1 MDGPILHIHTYVP
14 AFHPS
19 FIYIL
24 ALGLIPF
31 FTTSALVHCTGVP
44 QYIFGKQD
52 QHSCGQITRVLL
64 LPLSIFQNPGKTVGL
79 PV

>member
-31 FTTSALVHCTGVP
+31 FTMSTLVYCTRGATS
-44 QYIFGKQD
+44 GKQYR
-52 QHSCGQITRVLL
+52 HSCGHNTSVLL
-64 LPLSIFQNPGKTVGL
+64 LMRSIFQNPGKTVGL

>member
-31 FTTSALVHCTGVP
+31 FTMSTLVYCTRGATS
-44 QYIFGKQD
+44 GKQYRHKD
-52 QHSCGQITRVLL
+52 QSEMNVTLQ
-64 LPLSIFQNPGKTVGL
+64 
-79 PV
+79 

>member
-24 ALGLIPF
+24 APGLILFLPR
-31 FTTSALVHCTGVP
+31 VHLYTAQRCHNRFLASETNIVAA
-44 QYIFGKQD
+44 I
-52 QHSCGQITRVLL
+52 
-64 LPLSIFQNPGKTVGL
+64 
-79 PV
+79 

>member
-24 ALGLIPF
+24 ALGLIHF
-31 FTTSALVHCTGVP
+31 FYHECTCTLHRGAKIDFWQARP
-44 QYIFGKQD
+44 
-52 QHSCGQITRVLL
+52 T
-64 LPLSIFQNPGKTVGL
+64 
-79 PV
+79 

>member
-24 ALGLIPF
+24 ALGLILFLPQ
-31 FTTSALVHCTGVP
+31 VHLYTAQGC
-44 QYIFGKQD
+44 
-52 QHSCGQITRVLL
+52 HSRFLASKSNIVLPTL
-64 LPLSIFQNPGKTVGL
+64 G
-79 PV
+79 

>member
-24 ALGLIPF
+24 ALGLILF
-31 FTTSALVHCTGVP
+31 FTTSALVYCTGGATIDFWQARP
-44 QYIFGKQD
+44 
-52 QHSCGQITRVLL
+52 T
-64 LPLSIFQNPGKTVGL
+64 
-79 PV
+79 